1 MRRNCISDHP
11 LRGMLIESCF
21 WYAPYTLQMRVL
33 HLIDSL
39 ILAGAEALVK
49 DMVPRMRTRGL
60 DVTVAVLKE
69 LDSPFEKELRDLD
82 IVFLPTAG
90 GGFYSPAHLLTL
102 QKHIPRFDVVHA
114 YLFPAQLFAPV

>member
-33 HLIDSL
+33 QLIDSL

-49 DMVPRMRTRGL
+49 DMAPRMRARGL
-60 DVTVAVLKE
+60 DVSVAVLKE
-69 LDSPFEKELRDLD
+69 LDSPFERGLRDSG
-82 IVFLPTAG
+82 IPFLPTAKG
-90 GGFYSPAHLLTL
+90 GMYSPGHLVTL
-102 QKHIPRFDVVHA
+102 RRHIAEFDVIHVF
-114 YLFPAQLFAPV
+114 LF